1 MSQGQTEGY
10 VFPVY
15 GDARYLR
22 LAVAAAVSIRRHDP
36 DRPIA
41 LVCEPQHEELVR
53 TAGITLF
60 DVIRPIAPE
69 HRSIVGFKHN
79 THRYGLFDRTL
90 FLDTDMVMCRNPDA
104 LWQALAPH
112 AFTIT
117 GLLKADVFFGA
128 PKGVGVLKDIL
139 LGRRARTLKRFGL
152 TYLPRVQSGVIYMR
166 DAAAAERVNERA
178 ASFLARQ
185 SETHFQSRMLESG
198 RTLESCEWSLAMA
211 MSALDV
217 PVYPWLS
224 GLDSPQLDFISDLTD
239 HDEDFTSVACRLYAD
254 DFTYSLRGLR
264 HQGLRDSALRVLS
277 LLPGKT
283 DHLTV
288 TPFLLHFGWY
298 HHKKPMVDF
307 ADRTW
312 ASLTSGG

>member
-22 LAVAAAVSIRRHDP
+22 LAVAAAVTIRRHDP

-41 LVCEPQHEELVR
+41 LICEPHHEELIR
-53 TAGITLF
+53 TSDITLF

-90 FLDTDMVMCRNPDA
+90 FLDTDMVMCRNPDH

-112 AFTIT
+112 PFTIT
-117 GLLKADVFFGA
+117 GSLKADHFFGA
-128 PKGVGVLKDIL
+128 PKGVMVVRDIL
-139 LGRRARTLKRFGL
+139 MGRRARTLERFGL
-152 TYLPRVQSGVIYMR
+152 TYLPRVQSGMIYMR

-178 ASFLARQ
+178 ASYLARQ

-224 GLDSPQLDFISDLTD
+224 GLDSPQLDYISDLTE
-239 HDEDFTSVACRLYAD
+239 HDEDFTKVRCRLYSD
-254 DFTYSLRGLR
+254 DFTYSLRGLKHEVVR
-264 HQGLRDSALRVLS
+264 RFALRLLS
-277 LLPGKT
+277 IIPGKT
-283 DHLTV
+283 DHLDV
-288 TPFLLHFGWY
+288 IPFFLHFGWY
-298 HHKKPMVDF
+298 HHKRPMLDL
-307 ADRTW
+307 AERTW
-312 ASLTSGG
+312 SSMTSGG

>member
-22 LAVAAAVSIRRHDP
+22 LAVAAAVSIRRHDAV
-36 DRPIA
+36 RPIA
-41 LVCEPQHEELVR
+41 LVCEAHHEELLR
-53 TAGITLF
+53 EAGITLF
-60 DVIRPIAPE
+60 EVVRRIGPE

-79 THRYGLFDRTL
+79 THRYAIFDRNL
-90 FLDTDMVMCRNPDA
+90 FLDTDMILCRDPEP
-104 LWQALAPH
+104 LWQSLAPH
-112 AFTIT
+112 PFTIT
-117 GLLKADVFFGA
+117 GILKADVFFGA
-128 PKGVGVLKDIL
+128 PKGVMVLKDIL

-152 TYLPRVQSGVIYMR
+152 TYLPRVQSGMIYMR
-166 DAAAAERVNERA
+166 DVQTAGLVNERA
-178 ASFLARQ
+178 SGYLARQ
-185 SETHFQSRMLESG
+185 SETHFQSRTLESG

-217 PVYPWLS
+217 PVFPWLS
-224 GLDSPQLDFISDLTD
+224 GLDSPQLDYISDLTE
-239 HDEDFTSVACRLYAD
+239 HDPDFLRVRCRLYAD

-264 HQGLRDSALRVLS
+264 SLALRRFALRVLS

-283 DHLTV
+283 DHLSV

-298 HHKKPMVDF
+298 HHKRPMVDF